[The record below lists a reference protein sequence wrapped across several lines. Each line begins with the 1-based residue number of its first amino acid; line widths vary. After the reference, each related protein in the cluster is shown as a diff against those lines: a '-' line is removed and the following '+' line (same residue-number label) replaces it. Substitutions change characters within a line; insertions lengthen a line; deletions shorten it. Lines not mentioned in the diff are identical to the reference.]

1 MSTTRSLRRIAS
13 ANPNRRSAAASPSG
27 RAPLQSQTQLRA
39 AERKKDRSSLC
50 TFTFADARRCRTPLC
65 SASLSYCF
73 FHARREDY
81 GCGRPWSCGTSTF
94 AVQLPVRPNS
104 SVD

>member
-13 ANPNRRSAAASPSG
+13 ANPNRRSATASPSG

-39 AERKKDRSSLC
+39 PERKKDRSSLC
-50 TFTFADARRCRTPLC
+50 TFTFADGRRCRTPLC

-73 FHARREDY
+73 FHARRES
-81 GCGRPWSCGTSTF
+81 RAAF
-94 AVQLPVRPNS
+94 FHVL
-104 SVD
+104 